1 MERSETAFLSC
12 QKLCRHQ
19 LLVGLCH
26 MTGKLCTAICHVISP
41 AIEPEKVIHNTIT
54 NNMHKIV
61 EKIQC
66 ENLVIVVMPNEQF
79 VNYNL

>member
-1 MERSETAFLSC
+1 
-12 QKLCRHQ
+12 
-19 LLVGLCH
+19 

-66 ENLVIVVMPNEQF
+66 ENLVIVVLCQMSTDVDDVHF
-79 VNYNL
+79 VLDQHADLCLYSASSQKQQM

>member
-1 MERSETAFLSC
+1 
-12 QKLCRHQ
+12 
-19 LLVGLCH
+19 

-61 EKIQC
+61 EKIHS
-66 ENLVIVVMPNEQF
+66 VKTW
-79 VNYNL
+79 